1 MASPRVFVSFDFDH
15 DEELKNALA
24 GQARME
30 NVPFEFADWSLK
42 EPVSGD
48 WKEEAR
54 ERIRRSAIVW
64 VICGAHTNTAA
75 GVSAE
80 VRIAREEGKPVHFIR
95 GRSDKTCK
103 LPKAAAPEDEML
115 DWTWENL
122 VALIGQETPSG
133 TAMEPAPADS
143 WGDRIATGVLL
154 AGGLFMAKRILDAL
168 TESRQRPYDRVAG
181 STRRW

>member
-1 MASPRVFVSFDFDH
+1 MAGPRVFVSFDFDH
-15 DEELKNALA
+15 DEELKNALV

-80 VRIAREEGKPVHFIR
+80 VRMAREEGKPVHFIR
-95 GRSDKTCK
+95 GHSGKTCK
-103 LPKAAAPEDEML
+103 LPKAAQPEDEMIP
-115 DWTWENL
+115 WEWDGL
-122 VALIGQETPSG
+122 AAVLGTPAKQPSTDFMPLGDAAALLGVAVVGGYLWKANANKKRNRTPERRTLLS
-133 TAMEPAPADS
+133 APRA
-143 WGDRIATGVLL
+143 R
-154 AGGLFMAKRILDAL
+154 F
-168 TESRQRPYDRVAG
+168 
-181 STRRW
+181 